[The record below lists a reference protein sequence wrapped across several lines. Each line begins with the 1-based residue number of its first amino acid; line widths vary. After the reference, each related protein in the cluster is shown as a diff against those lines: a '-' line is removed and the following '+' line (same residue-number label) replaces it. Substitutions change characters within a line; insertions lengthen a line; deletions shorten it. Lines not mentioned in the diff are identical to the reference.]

1 MLRFHKFEALG
12 LRFAGITEARDGDF
26 AHAGRPADDALDL
39 AGLARGPAFTM
50 HQVHGTRVWPVGE
63 SGPQCSGPDE
73 GDGLITDREQIA
85 IGVRVADCVPVFLFD
100 VRARAVGIVHAGRK
114 GTQDGVTTA
123 AVQMMQIT
131 FGSKPYDLH
140 ALIGPSAGPC
150 CYQVDEQSAA
160 EFTVRGLAVAGRHI
174 DLWESNAIQLAQCG
188 VPRSQIEQATLCT
201 ICSRGRFHSYRA
213 TATAARNL
221 AVISL

>member
-1 MLRFHKFEALG
+1 MLRFRKFEALG
-12 LRFAGITEARDGDF
+12 LRLAGITEARDGDF
-26 AHAGRPADDALDL
+26 ARAGRPADDALDL
-39 AGLARGPAFTM
+39 AGLARGPAFTV

-63 SGPQCSGPDE
+63 KGPQCSGPDE

-100 VRARAVGIVHAGRK
+100 PQARAVGIVHAGRQ

-131 FGSKPYDLH
+131 FGSKPYDIH

-150 CYQVDEQSAA
+150 CYQVSEQMVA
-160 EFTVRGLAVAGRHI
+160 EFLVRGLAAAGRVL
-174 DLWESNAIQLAQCG
+174 DLWESNAIQLEQCG
-188 VPRSQIEQATLCT
+188 VPRAQIEQVKLCT
-201 ICSRGRFHSYRA
+201 ICGQGRFHSYRA
-213 TATAARNL
+213 TGTAQRNL
-221 AVISL
+221 ALISL